1 MKRAAHGIERAL
13 RGLYFFSQRVWAT
26 VPMPAYERLYL
37 WNLAPN
43 PCAARTQ
50 YIKAVVPKSYL
61 DGIMLCGVERIE
73 ATVLSSVHVVHDQHV
88 CAYNVCVCRMCI
100 RHRGSW
106 ACRHRRAA

>member
-13 RGLYFFSQRVWAT
+13 RGLYFFFRNVWAT

-61 DGIMLCGVERIE
+61 DGIMLCGV
-73 ATVLSSVHVVHDQHV
+73 
-88 CAYNVCVCRMCI
+88 
-100 RHRGSW
+100 
-106 ACRHRRAA
+106 

>member
-13 RGLYFFSQRVWAT
+13 RGLYFFFVWATRNVWAT

-61 DGIMLCGVERIE
+61 DGIMLCGV
-73 ATVLSSVHVVHDQHV
+73 
-88 CAYNVCVCRMCI
+88 
-100 RHRGSW
+100 
-106 ACRHRRAA
+106 